1 MTSRLAN
8 TVEIT
13 KIRRRLETVLAENRT
28 LRSTLTKKQF
38 EKSNDQQDSLY
49 YLLQEF
55 ISENNRLKET
65 NRDLRDK
72 AKAESKITMTK
83 LPNVITVSPDALDR
97 QRNDSKSSTRTQFS
111 TVSTQTEP
119 RARKNRR
126 YMSFVLKLPLSI
138 FVLSLNNSTSS
149 SAKSQTS
156 FQRRKLGYTDLYT
169 RRKDFAGNNR
179 VSMESISS
187 IISDQ
192 KDSVFIQ
199 KDKTSQN
206 SPPKTDKA
214 APPPKLEKRILREKL
229 FQKSNINDKR
239 NTGREK
245 RLKTNRPTVND
256 RKGRFKQSTVFDV
269 EPRMPKRSKPTDFFP
284 PGYIK

>member
-72 AKAESKITMTK
+72 AQAESKITMTK

-119 RARKNRR
+119 RARKNR
-126 YMSFVLKLPLSI
+126 
-138 FVLSLNNSTSS
+138 SLNNSTSS

-179 VSMESISS
+179 ASMESISS

-199 KDKTSQN
+199 KDKTSQS